1 MGKRRRARESTLQI
15 LYQLEFNDIS
25 IEKLLSDFAV
35 QYKLKGETADYT
47 FSLVRGVLKNK
58 KNIDDLI
65 RSISVNW
72 RMSRM
77 AVIDRNILRIAAFEL
92 IYGENI
98 TPAVVINEAIEIAK
112 KYSSDKSARFINGV
126 LDALKDK
133 LNTLKN
139 QEKDND
145 NGEEKR
151 NSTGTPRTYDR
162 NGKKRPRNSP
172 GKKVG
177 KIN

>member
-1 MGKRRRARESTLQI
+1 MGKRRKARESTLQI
-15 LYQLEFNDIS
+15 LYQLEFNEIS
-25 IEKLLSDFAV
+25 IEKLLSDFAAEN
-35 QYKLKGETADYT
+35 KLKGETADYT
-47 FSLVRGVLKNK
+47 FTLVKGVLNNK
-58 KNIDDLI
+58 KNIDNLI

-92 IYGENI
+92 NYGVNI
-98 TPAVVINEAIEIAK
+98 TPAVIINEAIEIAK
-112 KYSSDKSARFINGV
+112 KYSSDKSAKFINGV

-133 LNTLKN
+133 LNILKE
-139 QEKDND
+139 QKKEND
-145 NGEEKR
+145 NGEEKTD
-151 NSTGTPRTYDR
+151 STEAPRTNGR
-162 NGKKRPRNSP
+162 NGKKRSGVSS

>member
-15 LYQLEFNDIS
+15 LYQLEFNDIP

-35 QYKLKGETADYT
+35 QNKLKGETADYT
-47 FSLVRGVLKNK
+47 FLLVRGVLNNK

-92 IYGENI
+92 SYGEDI

-133 LNTLKN
+133 LNTSKK
-139 QEKDND
+139 QKKDND
-145 NGEEKR
+145 DGEENR
-151 NSTGTPRTYDR
+151 NSTGIPRRNDR
-162 NGKKRPRNSP
+162 NGKKRSRNSS

>member
-15 LYQLEFNDIS
+15 LYQLEFNDIP
-25 IEKLLSDFAV
+25 IEKMLSDFAV
-35 QYKLKGETADYT
+35 ENKLRGETADYT
-47 FSLVRGVLKNK
+47 FSLVRGVLNNK

-77 AVIDRNILRIAAFEL
+77 AVIDRNILRIATFEL

-112 KYSSDKSARFINGV
+112 KYSGDKSARFINGV

-133 LNTLKN
+133 HNTLKK
-139 QEKDND
+139 QKKDND

-151 NSTGTPRTYDR
+151 NSTGIPRTNDR
-162 NGKKRPRNSP
+162 NGKKRSGNSS